1 MDKIT
6 VVTLTRRRRELLRRA
21 IASVSSQDYPGCIDH
36 LIIIDDCAETFE
48 DLRGIKS
55 SSRRRLIPHFE
66 SRTREE
72 IPDGPARLDLVYPRI
87 ARLLNIGIRIA
98 DSRWIAFLD
107 DDNEYEPN
115 HLSSL
120 VDCAVRN
127 NCSAVHSF
135 RKIFYA
141 DGSPYLDSYFPWA
154 RDQEEGRRI
163 YELMCSRGVWVRNS
177 NILKDRA
184 GPGGLMPFRNS
195 TIISA
200 RDPVFL
206 VDTSVWLLERSLL
219 MKYPV
224 PEAFSEEDLRNN
236 TAPDDKLLEL
246 LLENEVRI
254 VATGFPTLRYYLGG
268 ISN

>member
-6 VVTLTRRRRELLRRA
+6 VVTLTRQRRELLKRA
-21 IASVSSQDYPGCIDH
+21 IASVYSQDYPGYINH
-36 LIIIDDCAETFE
+36 LIIIDNCTETFE
-48 DLRGIKS
+48 DLRGIES
-55 SSRRRLIPHFE
+55 PSQRRLIPFFE
-66 SRTREE
+66 SRAPRETS
-72 IPDGPARLDLVYPRI
+72 DNSAGLDVVYPRI
-87 ARLLNIGIRIA
+87 ARLLNIGVRIA

-107 DDNEYEPN
+107 DDNEYEAN

-127 NCSAVHSF
+127 DCSAAHSF
-135 RKIFYA
+135 RRIFNA
-141 DGSPYLDSYFPWA
+141 DGSPYLDRHFPWA
-154 RDQEEGRRI
+154 RNLEEGRQI
-163 YELMCSRGVWVRNS
+163 YELMCSRGVWLRNS

-184 GPGGLMPFRNS
+184 GPSGLAPFRNS
-195 TIISA
+195 TILSA

-224 PEAFSEEDLRNN
+224 PEEFSEEDLRHN

-246 LLENEVRI
+246 LLKNKVRI
-254 VATGFPTLRYYLGG
+254 VATGLPTLRYYLGG

>member
-6 VVTLTRRRRELLRRA
+6 VITLTRRRRELLKRS
-21 IASVSSQDYPGCIDH
+21 IASVYSQDYPGFIDH
-36 LIIIDDCAETFE
+36 LVISDGCAETFE
-48 DLRGIKS
+48 YLCGIES
-55 SSRRRLIPHFE
+55 PSHRRLIPHFE
-66 SRTREE
+66 SRAHGE
-72 IPDGPARLDLVYPRI
+72 IPDDYAGLDLIYPRI

-98 DSRWIAFLD
+98 DSRWVAFLD

-135 RKIFYA
+135 RKIFRA
-141 DGSPYLDSYFPWA
+141 DGSPYLDHVFPWA
-154 RDQEEGRRI
+154 PNPEEGRRI

-184 GPGGLMPFRNS
+184 GPSGLKPFRNS
-195 TIISA
+195 TIVSE
-200 RDPVFL
+200 RYPVFL
-206 VDTSVWLLERSLL
+206 VDTSVWLLERNLL
-219 MKYPV
+219 MKYPI
-224 PEAFSEEDLRNN
+224 PEAFEEEDLRNN

-246 LLENEVRI
+246 LLENKVRI
-254 VATGFPTLRYYLGG
+254 VATGLPTLRYYLGG

>member
-6 VVTLTRRRRELLRRA
+6 VITLTRRRRELLKRA
-21 IASVSSQDYPGCIDH
+21 IASVYSQDYPGCIDH
-36 LIIIDDCAETFE
+36 LIMIDDCAETLE
-48 DLRGIKS
+48 ELGDMES

-66 SRTREE
+66 SKAFGEMTDGRE
-72 IPDGPARLDLVYPRI
+72 GLDVVYPRI
-87 ARLLNIGIRIA
+87 ARLLNVGVGVS
-98 DSRWIAFLD
+98 DSQWIAFLD

-127 NCSAVHSF
+127 DCSAVHSF
-135 RKIFYA
+135 RKVFHA
-141 DGSPYLDSYFPWA
+141 DGSPYLDPHFPWA
-154 RDQEEGRRI
+154 RDPEEGKRI

-184 GPGGLMPFRNS
+184 GPSGLAPFRNS
-195 TIISA
+195 TILSA
-200 RDPVFL
+200 RDPVLL

-224 PEAFSEEDLRNN
+224 PEAFSEEDFRNN

-246 LLENEVRI
+246 LLENKVRI
-254 VATGFPTLRYYLGG
+254 VATGLPTLRYYLGG